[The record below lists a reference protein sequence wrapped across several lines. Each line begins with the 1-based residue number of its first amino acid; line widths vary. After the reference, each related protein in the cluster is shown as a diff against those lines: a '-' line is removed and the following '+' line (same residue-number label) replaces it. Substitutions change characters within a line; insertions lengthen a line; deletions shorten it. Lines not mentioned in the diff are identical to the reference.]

1 MQVTQ
6 QQAKK
11 LLTGSQTF
19 SLLGFSM
26 MITRLKTLYARDP
39 SKLESFT
46 AEINKFMSSFSSVM
60 RDDYAIISKL

>member
-1 MQVTQ
+1 MNVTP

-11 LLTGSQTF
+11 LLTGNQNF

-46 AEINKFMSSFSSVM
+46 DEINKFIAAFSSVM

>member
-1 MQVTQ
+1 MKVTP

-11 LLTGSQTF
+11 LLTGNLTF

-39 SKLESFT
+39 SKLDSFT

-60 RDDYAIISKL
+60 TDDYAIIAKL